1 MFELGKISITE
12 GAQHSLR
19 ETNQTAE
26 EFLRRHKSGDWGDI
40 SDETRLKNQEALE
53 EGGRLESVYHTSV
66 GDKLLVV
73 TEADRA
79 LTSIILPEEF

>member
-19 ETNQTAE
+19 ETDQTAE

-53 EGGRLESVYHTSV
+53 EGGRLESVFHTSN